1 MVATDLVEA
10 PSFATWASELFAV
23 PQRTSW
29 FKIVAGD
36 PMALDMT
43 TLNHGDRSV
52 LHTKAIYK
60 FHGNH
65 LTYCV
70 GAPGQP
76 RPTAFTTDSGDG
88 NTRVVLK
95 RVKKK

>member
-1 MVATDLVEA
+1 
-10 PSFATWASELFAV
+10 
-23 PQRTSW
+23 
-29 FKIVAGD
+29 
-36 PMALDMT
+36 MALDMT

-52 LHTKAIYK
+52 LYTRAIYELDSDR
-60 FHGNH
+60 

-76 RPTAFTTDSGDG
+76 RPGSFTTEASDG

-95 RVKKK
+95 RVAKK

>member
-10 PSFATWASELFAV
+10 PSSATWISDFFPT

-29 FKIVAGD
+29 FKVIEGE

-52 LHTKAIYK
+52 LHTRAIYVLD
-60 FHGNH
+60 GDH

-76 RPTAFTTDSGDG
+76 RPGVFSTETGDG

-95 RVKKK
+95 RVEKK